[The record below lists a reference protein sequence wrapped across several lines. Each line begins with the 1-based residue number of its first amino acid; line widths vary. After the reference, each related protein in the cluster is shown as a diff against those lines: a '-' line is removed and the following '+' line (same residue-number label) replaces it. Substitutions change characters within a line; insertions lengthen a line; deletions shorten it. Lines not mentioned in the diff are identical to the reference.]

1 MKFVFENEIGKII
14 FGDDSPFKITHING
28 LYTPSKNYGTISY
41 ADYDGTFTYSDN
53 ANARIITIGGD
64 VVSKDLR
71 YHLEEA
77 SRIFNRSGFFTV
89 DCGEKVRK
97 IECNQVNFSV
107 SSRTMI
113 SCVFTLQFLCDYPY
127 FTDEN
132 AEKCD
137 IHGFFPL
144 IKNPVTFP
152 CVLSQSNNKKDIDI
166 KSHIKT
172 YPVFTIIVESKGS
185 VTNEENYGY
194 KLINHTTG
202 RSIYL
207 KHKSV
212 AGEKIYIDV
221 LKREV
226 KSSVSGNIL
235 AKLSDYDDI
244 ENFYLAPGIN
254 KIEAVDL
261 GEGDK
266 ARISMEYKN
275 YYVEAV
281 Y

>member
-1 MKFVFENEIGKII
+1 MKFVFENEIGKIN
-14 FGDDSPFKITHING
+14 FGDDSDFKITHING
-28 LYTPSKNYGTISY
+28 LYTPSKNYGSINY
-41 ADYDGTFTYSDN
+41 ADYDGAFTYSDN

-64 VVSKDLR
+64 IISKDLR
-71 YHLEEA
+71 YHLEKA
-77 SRIFNRSGFFTV
+77 SKVFNQSGFFTI
-89 DCGEKVRK
+89 DCTDKVRK
-97 IECNQVNFSV
+97 IKCNQVNFSV
-107 SSRTMI
+107 SSRTLV

-127 FTDEN
+127 FTDTI
-132 AEKCD
+132 ATKCD
-137 IHGFFPL
+137 IHGYLGL

-152 CVLSQSNNKKDIDI
+152 CVLSQSSNKKDIDV

-172 YPVFTIIVESKGS
+172 YPIFTIIVESKGS
-185 VTNEENYGY
+185 VESGETYGY
-194 KLINHTTG
+194 KFINNTTG
-202 RSIYL
+202 KSIYL
-207 KHKSV
+207 KHKSI

-226 KSSVSGNIL
+226 RSSVSGNIL
-235 AKLSDYDDI
+235 TKLSNYDDI

-254 KIEAVDL
+254 KMEAVDL

-266 ARISMEYKN
+266 ARIMMEYQN